1 MISKSSYQSKMKT
14 KLINTI
20 IFVSIIFSVMISCKK
35 DTSDD
40 HDLSKGA
47 EKFLELKTRMNAINA
62 SSGQMGN
69 FLSVIGSS
77 QMKNGELNISG
88 TGIDSS
94 YIDSIRVDPDIY
106 WKYFTCATVTEYD
119 NIDGTHTTIYDY
131 GKGCEEYGAL
141 YKGKITYIWRNE
153 GNDYYSKVIY
163 TDYYAYG
170 VEMNGMSEYSFTSDG
185 YSYFTTVVKEDK
197 NDSTV
202 TISPVVFNW
211 SGSSTG
217 HEDITMVTDDNTT
230 YFYLSDYSNKWDSL
244 SYTVLVGDYYSENES
259 DDFNC
264 EYHYT
269 VDRPLITDYRCTD
282 SWVPVS
288 GIEIITNTENGKTS
302 NYSVDYGSGACDNLA
317 QMTENG
323 ITSVIDFGELYYI
336 KVDSTGS
343 TSPGNAGTGR
353 N

>member
-1 MISKSSYQSKMKT
+1 
-14 KLINTI
+14 
-20 IFVSIIFSVMISCKK
+20 
-35 DTSDD
+35 
-40 HDLSKGA
+40 
-47 EKFLELKTRMNAINA
+47 
-62 SSGQMGN
+62 
-69 FLSVIGSS
+69 
-77 QMKNGELNISG
+77 
-88 TGIDSS
+88 
-94 YIDSIRVDPDIY
+94 
-106 WKYFTCATVTEYD
+106 
-119 NIDGTHTTIYDY
+119 
-131 GKGCEEYGAL
+131 
-141 YKGKITYIWRNE
+141 
-153 GNDYYSKVIY
+153 
-163 TDYYAYG
+163 
-170 VEMNGMSEYSFTSDG
+170 MSEYFFTSDG
-185 YSYFTTVVKEDK
+185 YSYFTRVVKEDK